1 MDTFSLSEYLL
12 TKEQINSIYSI
23 LTVSH
28 PKIEE
33 QYGAISIVKV
43 ILNKEDKEASTLV
56 IIPGYSASSFMSGFE
71 SIMDGFDS
79 YKNKYSVM
87 YAVYWGTMVKT
98 ITDEYAKSAGDN
110 KEEQY
115 KLNEKIRIEL
125 AIVLDKILRS
135 PDMELTNITLFGK
148 SAGGGVSIHIAAMN
162 SEVKYLY
169 ISCPGTNNYGEAL
182 IDKKELPIKLA
193 WNKDDNKI
201 DYTESQKFIEVFEKN
216 KNDFKFYSYE
226 TGGHE
231 FNPLFIQEL

>member
-1 MDTFSLSEYLL
+1 MSTITLSEYLL

-28 PKIEE
+28 PTIEE

-43 ILNKEDKEASTLV
+43 ILNNKEASTLV
-56 IIPGYSASSFMSGFE
+56 IIPGYSASSFMSGFDKL
-71 SIMDGFDS
+71 MDGFDS
-79 YKNKYSVM
+79 YKNKYSIM
-87 YAVYWGTMVKT
+87 YAVYWGPTVKT

-162 SEVKYLY
+162 PEVKYLY

-182 IDKKELPIKLA
+182 IDKKDLPIKLA
-193 WNKDDNKI
+193 WNKDDNKLE
-201 DYTESQKFIEVFEKN
+201 YTESQKFIEVFEKN